1 MLPAPP
7 PHAAAPP
14 PPPPVP
20 PTPPLPPGPGPPH
33 QRPQPHPQVADFPRT
48 QSSLPPPALPLP
60 LPPWLPIG
68 ICPAPPPGLCP
79 QHHAVCDSCAPI
91 ESQCPKLYMDFSE
104 DGYYMDGDI
113 IIGGFVQQYAVK
125 LTKSFTNTISF
136 NSSGFLNYINYNFLA
151 FVFAVEEINN
161 NSDLLPTITLGLH
174 IKETFTYTRKI
185 IKSALKI
192 LAGQSTIVNF
202 KCNSFRTVAAI
213 IEGFTNEDTYAF
225 YNMFQIYQ
233 YPQDSEMAD
242 NDIIYDMVIECSDL
256 PSSEGFELCTVSTVL
271 QIQDWQKKVSYISQ
285 NLYMSDPVQ
294 YPYFYRTIPSEL
306 HLCAAI
312 GKLLKYFGWKWVN
325 IISTNDESSVR
336 AIEIMKEGIERNGGC
351 IALHQSCPHQSI
363 CSVLELQKFFR
374 AIKQSSAVNIYYFNK
389 NSAFSLHDL
398 WNLQANVKRDRVF
411 ITIAEVEKKDNLKH
425 FNIRNKFFIFKPYKK
440 AMPNFYKFIREM
452 IPVRLASDVNSKNW
466 WKVLCDSRCPKK
478 IRRDCNFTLEKGFVA
493 HCLGTFYGSSY
504 SVYNAVYAVAHALHN
519 MIMSGSRN
527 GTTWTRENMD
537 ILYSLPWKLHRYLRN
552 LHFKNGLGEEMNL
565 DENGELAIGY
575 DILNLNFL
583 PNTTLEYKVVGCYN
597 PHAPPGQDFT
607 IDEKAI
613 VWESSFTQLHRYLR
627 NLHFKNGLGE
637 EMNLDENGELAIGYD
652 ILNLNFLPNT
662 TLEYK
667 VVGCY
672 NPHAPPGQDFTIDE
686 KAIVWESS
694 FTQKPPQFRC
704 SPSCHP
710 GYRKLT
716 KEGKPICC
724 YDCIPCAEGE
734 ISNHTDMDTCTTCPD
749 DQWSNLKRDACIPKM
764 ITFLSFEEPLGIALT
779 SISMFFFLIT
789 TAILGIFIYYR
800 DTPIMRA
807 NNRHI
812 SYILLISLILCFL
825 CSLLFIGHPEDVTCI
840 LRQTTFG
847 ITFSIALSSILAKTI
862 TVVTAFQATKPG
874 SKLRKW
880 MGSRVSN
887 SIVLSCS
894 LIHTVLCL
902 AWLFTAPPFAYLN
915 MRSELG
921 TILIE
926 CNEGSVIAF
935 YCVLGYLGFLAV
947 ISFIIA
953 FLARNL
959 PDSFNEAKYITF
971 SMLVFC
977 SVWISFIPTYLS
989 TKGKYMVAVE
999 IFAILASSAGLLGCI
1014 FFPKCYIILLRPERN
1029 SKKDLRKM

>member
-1 MLPAPP
+1 MCSY
-7 PHAAAPP
+7 
-14 PPPPVP
+14 
-20 PTPPLPPGPGPPH
+20 
-33 QRPQPHPQVADFPRT
+33 RYF
-48 QSSLPPPALPLP
+48 AL
-60 LPPWLPIG
+60 
-68 ICPAPPPGLCP
+68 
-79 QHHAVCDSCAPI
+79 
-91 ESQCPKLYMDFSE
+91 
-104 DGYYMDGDI
+104 
-113 IIGGFVQQYAVK
+113 
-125 LTKSFTNTISF
+125 NT
-136 NSSGFLNYINYNFLA
+136 YNFLA

-161 NSDLLPTITLGLH
+161 NSQLLPNITLGLH
-174 IKETFTYTRKI
+174 IKDSFTYTRKI
-185 IKSALKI
+185 IESALQI

-213 IEGFTNEDTYAF
+213 IEGFTNEETYAF

-242 NDIIYDMVIECSDL
+242 NDITYDMEIECSDL
-256 PSSEGFELCTVSTVL
+256 PSSEGFEPCT
-271 QIQDWQKKVSYISQ
+271 VSYISQ
-285 NLYMSDPVQ
+285 NLYMSDPVK
-294 YPYFYRTIPSEL
+294 YPYFYRTIPNEL

-325 IISTNDESSVR
+325 ILSTNDESSVR
-336 AIEIMKEGIERNGGC
+336 AIKIMKEGIERNGGC
-351 IALHQSCPHQSI
+351 IALHQTFPHQRRI
-363 CSVLELQKFFR
+363 ANFELQIFFR
-374 AIKQSSAVNIYYFNK
+374 AINQSSTVNIFYFYK
-389 NSAFSLHDL
+389 NSAYSLNDL
-398 WNLQANVKRDRVF
+398 RNLQANVKRGLVF

-425 FNIRNKFFIFKPYKK
+425 FNISNKFFIFKPYKK
-440 AMPNFYKFIREM
+440 AMPHFYKFIREM
-452 IPVRLASDVNSKNW
+452 IPVRLANDVNSKYW

-478 IRRDCNFTLEKGFVA
+478 IRRDCNSSLEKGFVA

-537 ILYSLPWKLHRYLRN
+537 VLDSLPWKLHRYLRN
-552 LHFKNGLGEEMNL
+552 LHFKNGLGEEMYL

-575 DILNLNFL
+575 DILNLNYL
-583 PNTTLEYKVVGCYN
+583 PNTTLEYKAVGRYN

-613 VWESSFTQLHRYLR
+613 
-627 NLHFKNGLGE
+627 
-637 EMNLDENGELAIGYD
+637 I
-652 ILNLNFLPNT
+652 
-662 TLEYK
+662 
-667 VVGCY
+667 
-672 NPHAPPGQDFTIDE
+672 
-686 KAIVWESS
+686 WESS

-734 ISNHTDMDTCTTCPD
+734 ISNQTDVDTCTTCPD

-800 DTPIMRA
+800 DTPIVRA

-812 SYILLISLILCFL
+812 SYILLISLTLCFL

-894 LIHTVLCL
+894 LIQTVLCL
-902 AWLFTAPPFAYLN
+902 AWLFTTPPFAYLN

-935 YCVLGYLGFLAV
+935 YCVLGYLGFLAGV
-947 ISFIIA
+947 SFIIA

-959 PDSFNEAKYITF
+959 PDSFNEAKNITF
-971 SMLVFC
+971 SLLVVC

-989 TKGKYMVAVE
+989 SKGKYMVAVE

-1014 FFPKCYIILLRPERN
+1014 FIPKCYIILLRPERN